1 MSGYQKPPRKKN
13 VSGSGDY
20 NVVDAVP
27 FPEPPAGIPQA
38 TYVIKVLEPEMI
50 EVNGA
55 FVPVRR
61 DAYGEIVYKLVRAV
75 TVVGIDD
82 YQAFTRMMK
91 VHKPECRIEVEM
103 KSDGLTSNM
112 SGHDAKLRERLRR

>member
-13 VSGSGDY
+13 VSMSADY

-27 FPEPPAGIPQA
+27 FPGPPGGLPQA
-38 TYVIKVLEPEMI
+38 TYVVKVLEPEII

-55 FVPVRR
+55 FVTLRR
-61 DAYGEIVYKLVRAV
+61 DADGQLVYKLARTV
-75 TVVGIDD
+75 TVVGIED

-91 VHKPECRIEVEM
+91 VHKPECKIEVEM

-112 SGHDAKLRERLRR
+112 SGHDERRKEWGRT